1 MQALCCFPK
10 GHHQCLLLVEH
21 GFHCSY
27 VLRFFSNSQSVFST
41 RFKLNSWR
49 YCPDGLTGSNWE
61 NTDARKPPKNP
72 FGDGIHTC
80 IHISYHEISNIHI
93 YISYIYRKNKNIYML
108 YIYYRYRYIHIT
120 INININ
126 YIYMYIYKIHDG
138 GERFER
144 LLSEQN
150 RGSRIF
156 LPMGEPSGLALVTEA
171 II

>member
-1 MQALCCFPK
+1 
-10 GHHQCLLLVEH
+10 
-21 GFHCSY
+21 
-27 VLRFFSNSQSVFST
+27 VFST

-93 YISYIYRKNKNIYML
+93 YIYISYIYIYIIYIYIKIRIYICYI

-126 YIYMYIYKIHDG
+126 YIYIYVYIYKIHDG